1 MLKHLSDEQWFNSK
15 IEFSGFSLKYQCFLM
30 LPQLESSLYFG
41 SALSIFDYYFQS
53 NYIELQFDGYL
64 PNYPSLNLSTVLIV

>member
-1 MLKHLSDEQWFNSK
+1 MLL
-15 IEFSGFSLKYQCFLM
+15 
-30 LPQLESSLYFG
+30 QLESSLYFG
-41 SALSIFDYYFQS
+41 SALSIVDYYFQS